1 METDR
6 LELLLSRADAATPPP
21 PARDGMADQ
30 VRNRVASSRRRTQVI
45 IACLMASACGA
56 VVLRLSPPRQQLT
69 NALPGRPSEIRDA
82 DWRAE
87 FAQLDRTA
95 EFHEKVARNLER
107 IENRDRHL
115 RELQRQL
122 ATAPDPLASI
132 EQARDRAALIMLRD
146 GDRSLAKPNQQ
157 ARAFE
162 NYRRAVQLFPDTPAA
177 REAVQRLKAAGV

>member
-6 LELLLSRADAATPPP
+6 LELLLSHADAATPPP
-21 PARDGMADQ
+21 PAREGMADQ
-30 VRNRVASSRRRTQVI
+30 VRNRVHRSRRRTQI
-45 IACLMASACGA
+45 IIGCLMASACG
-56 VVLRLSPPRQQLT
+56 VLVLRLSPPRQQFT
-69 NALPGRPSEIRDA
+69 KALPVGPSEIRGA

-87 FAQLDRTA
+87 FALLDRAA
-95 EFHEKVARNLER
+95 EFHEKIARNLER
-107 IENRDRHL
+107 IASQDRHL

-122 ATAPDPLASI
+122 ATAADPLAPI
-132 EQARDRAALIMLRD
+132 EQARDRAALLMLRD
-146 GDRSLAKPNQQ
+146 GDRSLAQPDQK